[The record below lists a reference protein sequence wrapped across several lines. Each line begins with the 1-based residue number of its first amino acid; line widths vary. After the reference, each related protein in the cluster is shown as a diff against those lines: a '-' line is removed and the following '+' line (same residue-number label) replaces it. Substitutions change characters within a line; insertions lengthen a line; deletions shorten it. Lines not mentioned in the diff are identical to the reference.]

1 MFEGCT
7 ALEKAP
13 EINATTIEG
22 WSCNNMFK
30 NCTGL
35 KYAPSVLPALHVQ
48 TAGYQ
53 WMFLN
58 CTSLETVPVIDAI
71 TCENSAFYEMFNG
84 CSSITETP
92 IFKINNISSNDCF
105 DKTFINCTNLSKI
118 SVGFN
123 QWGTTNTNGTITDNT
138 NSWVSGVNST
148 GKFVCTKTLNTSLID
163 ESHIPSGWEIETTFN
178 ELKPLEFTNI
188 NDREIYI
195 CLSRFE
201 VISRKRKTN

>member
-7 ALEKAP
+7 SLVKAP
-13 EINATTIEG
+13 EINATTVEG
-22 WSCNNMFK
+22 FACNGMFK

-53 WMFLN
+53 NMFIG
-58 CTSLETVPVIDAI
+58 CTSLITVPIIDAI
-71 TCENSAFYEMFNG
+71 TCESSAFNGMFNG
-84 CSSITETP
+84 CSSITESP
-92 IFKINNISSNDCF
+92 IFKINNISADSCF
-105 DKTFINCTNLSKI
+105 KNTFNGCTNLSKI

-138 NSWVSGVNST
+138 ALWVSGVNST
-148 GKFVCTKTLNTSLID
+148 GKFVCTTTLNTSLID
-163 ESHIPSGWEIETTFN
+163 ESHIPDGWEIETTFN